1 VEFLE
6 ALLWSEVV
14 AGILVGLLAAGLI
27 HWLAPS
33 PEPVLV
39 EAGLVALGFVGGL
52 AVAFTGRREFED
64 SR

>member
-1 VEFLE
+1 MEFLE
-6 ALLWSEVV
+6 ALLWPEVV
-14 AGILVGLLAAGLI
+14 AGILIGLLAAGLI

-39 EAGLVALGFVGGL
+39 EAGLVALGFVGSL
-52 AVAFTGRREFED
+52 AVAFTGRRDFED